1 MFHLEF
7 TEVVVMHCNMIN
19 NDYKHN
25 SRVFYKFVPNKLL
38 SPLLDIS
45 TKNFILLKTFS
56 SEFSFIEVWFTDEN
70 SKPLEIK
77 DKINFTLCVTYRKYL
92 GIIPLNLK
100 IKYL

>member
-19 NDYKHN
+19 NGCKHN
-25 SRVFYKFVPNKLL
+25 SRFFYKFVPNKSL

-45 TKNFILLKTFS
+45 PKNFILLKIFS
-56 SEFSFIEVWFTDEN
+56 SDFSFIEVWFTDEN
-70 SKPLEIK
+70 SRPLEIK
-77 DKINFTLCVTYRKYL
+77 DKINFTLWVTYRKCI

-100 IKYL
+100 IENL

>member
-77 DKINFTLCVTYRKYL
+77 HKINFTLRVTYRKCL